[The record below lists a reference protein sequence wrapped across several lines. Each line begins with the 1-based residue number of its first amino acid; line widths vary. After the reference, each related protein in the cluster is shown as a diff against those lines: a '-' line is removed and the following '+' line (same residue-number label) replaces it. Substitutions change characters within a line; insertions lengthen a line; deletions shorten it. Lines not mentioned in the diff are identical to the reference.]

1 MRGNKT
7 KMKTAILIYI
17 IGIITYWLGIL
28 NFVSVAK
35 RNWDNIDESLKDNA
49 RERSKASCRL
59 TLIVWSLTPVVNFLM
74 GFLYISDPSYFVIK

>member
-1 MRGNKT
+1 
-7 KMKTAILIYI
+7 MKIIIILYI
-17 IGIITYWLGIL
+17 IGIVIYWLGIL

-59 TLIVWSLTPVVNFLM
+59 TLIVWSLTPVLNFLM
-74 GFLYISDPSYFVIK
+74 GFLYISDPFYFLKK

>member
-1 MRGNKT
+1 
-7 KMKTAILIYI
+7 MKIVIILYI
-17 IGIITYWLGIL
+17 IGIVIYWLGIL

-35 RNWDNIDESLKDNA
+35 RNWDNIDESLKDNS

-74 GFLYISDPSYFVIK
+74 GFLYISDPFYFLKK